1 MAARAICRARRGLIA
16 AVAAPAPRLLSPLLA
31 SYGLCMGAAGLAM
44 ILAPAWAN
52 RLEAGTSSIFVE
64 HLAQSRGAAV
74 LALGVIA
81 LLAARDAGRQRWIL
95 LALATSSALFAGLF
109 LMVQLSPVAAPY
121 RWIAVLLCTLW
132 AAGFAWQSADDAGE
146 GERQSWRDPSR
157 LLLISFA
164 LWTGITGLLWLVAPG
179 GLGAQLE
186 TLAGQGAGYFAMA
199 RGAVD
204 LPLGWLAWSA
214 RDQLRLPV
222 ALPVIAGVF
231 VANAALSVAGFI
243 AQMESIA
250 TPSRWAVELLHIVWT
265 IGAAAIGW
273 RLLRAGK
280 RAVQAW

>member
-1 MAARAICRARRGLIA
+1 MAAK
-16 AVAAPAPRLLSPLLA
+16 PASRILPWLLG
-31 SYGLCMGAAGLAM
+31 SYGLCMGAGGLAL
-44 ILAPAWAN
+44 ILAPARAN

-95 LALATSSALFAGLF
+95 PGLAASSALFAGLF

-121 RWIAVLLCTLW
+121 RWVAVLLCTLW
-132 AAGFAWQSADDAGE
+132 ASGFAWQSAHGAEEID
-146 GERQSWRDPSR
+146 RLPWRDPSR

-186 TLAGQGAGYFAMA
+186 TMAGQGAGYFAMA

-204 LPLGWLAWSA
+204 LPLGWLAWAA
-214 RDQLRLPV
+214 RDRLRLPV
-222 ALPVIAGVF
+222 ALPVVAGMF
-231 VANAALSVAGFI
+231 VGNAALSVAGFI

-250 TPSRWAVELLHIVWT
+250 TPSRWTVELLHIVWT
-265 IGAAAIGW
+265 IGAAVIGW
-273 RLLRAGK
+273 QLSRAGK
-280 RAVQAW
+280 RAVSAS